1 MDKKQF
7 DYIENRIR
15 EAAENSE
22 PAFDE
27 YAWAKMEARLNK
39 EDNRRHRYLLWWFLL
54 PLVFISAGT
63 GYYFLKNKSPETKNV
78 QHARINSNED
88 NIEDKSVKEK
98 NVSAEKVPTISEDNP
113 NIKINVDVKKNKS
126 STQSTRQLPVSNN
139 NIVTWDVTY
148 NSNNYHR
155 FKKGKL
161 FSKTNPGEIA
171 DINAHSSEVDSSNII
186 LDTTAINKIT
196 ADTSIVILSDTVT
209 QKDSLKNTIVVN
221 LPDSSK
227 KDNLKKSTSSRF
239 YFLASVAADIGSVK
253 FLSFQN
259 SQLTPKIG
267 IGIGYQLSKKL
278 CVQTGFYAGEKKYVA
293 GPNDYTAKYGTYYD
307 TVDIVKVNANC
318 LVYDIPITLRYD
330 FLQKPTIK
338 YYTTIGISSFIMKRE
353 DYYYYYNY
361 RYNGMPHEHAY
372 QYTGNKN
379 LFSVFNFSIGLEKKL
394 SPYFSLLAEPYF
406 SIPLSGVGEGSVK
419 LYSAGLQVGL
429 KYTPYRKHK

>member
-39 EDNRRHRYLLWWFLL
+39 EDNRRRRYLLWWFLL

-63 GYYFLKNKSPETKNV
+63 GYYFLRNKPAETKNV
-78 QHARINSNED
+78 QHASINSNED
-88 NIEDKSVKEK
+88 KNEDKSIKEK
-98 NVSAEKVPTISEDNP
+98 NVPVEKIPAINEDNS
-113 NIKINVDVKKNKS
+113 NNKINVDIKKS
-126 STQSTRQLPVSNN
+126 TDSTQSTKQFPVSNN
-139 NIVTWDVTY
+139 DIVARDITD
-148 NSNNYHR
+148 NSNRYHG

-161 FSKTNPGEIA
+161 SSKINPGEIGNA
-171 DINAHSSEVDSSNII
+171 NAHSSEVDSSNFI
-186 LDTTAINKIT
+186 LDKTPVDKLT
-196 ADTSIVILSDTVT
+196 ADSSVVIVSDTVI
-209 QKDSLKNTIVVN
+209 QKDSFKNTATIN

-227 KDNLKKSTSSRF
+227 KDAIKKAVPSRF

-278 CVQTGFYAGEKKYVA
+278 SVQTGFYAGRKKYIA
-293 GPNDYTAKYGTYYD
+293 GPGDYNPKAGSYWD
-307 TVDIVKVNANC
+307 MVQIVKVDASC
-318 LVYDIPITLRYD
+318 LVYDIPLTLRYN
-330 FLQKPTIK
+330 FIQKPTTD
-338 YYTTIGISSFIMKRE
+338 YFATAGFSSYIMKKE
-353 DYYYYYNY
+353 DYVYDYTYN
-361 RYNGMPHEHAY
+361 NMPHHSSWT
-372 QYTGNKN
+372 YTGNKHF
-379 LFSVFNFSIGLEKKL
+379 FSVFNISVGIEKKL
-394 SPYFSLLAEPYF
+394 SPYFSLLAEPYVG
-406 SIPLSGVGEGSVK
+406 IPLSGVGDGSVK

-429 KYTPYRKHK
+429 KYNPYRKHK